1 MANKPIDK
9 EYLLQTLKDFDS
21 VILKNSYIEK
31 YDTYAKLPTPASTIE
46 GKIVQWV
53 GADDVTHGLI
63 NGFFYE
69 CKESATTAGTYEWV
83 EKAVMSIPD
92 GIEYSIVRESTPDTG
107 YFATYQLYGQV
118 SGGTPAP
125 IVGSTKIN
133 IPKDYLVKSGTV
145 DTVTAADKAVGGK
158 FENDPNFQIGD
169 KYIDFV
175 VNVKDPAQVTD
186 EHIYINVKDLVD
198 VYTGG
203 DGVAIDASNVIS
215 VDVASAGGLELTGTS
230 PNKQV
235 GIKIDNTTPD
245 QMTLHLGA
253 SGLYGSLLL
262 ADPDD
267 PNEAIDFNNEW

>member
-9 EYLLQTLKDFDS
+9 AYLLQTLKDFDAT
-21 VILKNSYIEK
+21 ILKNSYIEK
-31 YDTYAKLPTPASTIE
+31 YADYSDMPAAASTIE
-46 GKIVQWV
+46 GKIVQYV
-53 GADDVTHGLI
+53 GANDTTHGLV

-69 CKESATTAGTYEWV
+69 CKESTVTAGTYEWV
-83 EKAVMSIPD
+83 EKAVMTIPD
-92 GIEYSIVRESTPDTG
+92 GIEYSIVKESTPDTG

-118 SGGTPAP
+118 GSGTPAP
-125 IVGSTKIN
+125 ISGSAKIN

-145 DTVTAADKAVGGK
+145 DTVTAADKAPGGK
-158 FENDPNFQIGD
+158 FENDPNFQVGD

-198 VYTGG
+198 VYTAG
-203 DGVAIDASNVIS
+203 DGIAIDGNNAIS

-245 QMTLHLGA
+245 QINLHVGV

-262 ADPDD
+262 ADPTD
-267 PNEAIDFNNEW
+267 PNEAIDFNTEW